1 MRITPTE
8 ENYIKTIDNLSG
20 PENHLV
26 PTTVLAKHLRTTPAA
41 VTDMVQRL
49 HKKELIIHQRY
60 QGVKIAPLG
69 KQKAMQIIR
78 RQRLWEVFLV
88 KKLQLTWEQVVAA
101 VEELEHIQLDILIE
115 KLDAH
120 LDYPT
125 YNPTGKP
132 IPNAKGYIKSDIQ
145 ILLDQLTV
153 GINAFIVAFR
163 DDSSVFLEYLNK
175 RNIQIGTTVKV
186 LEKLP
191 FDQSVELSVNGA
203 VPITLSAKACG
214 QLVVVPC

>member
-20 PENHLV
+20 PESHLV
-26 PTTVLAKHLRTTPAA
+26 PTTVLAKHLHTTPAA

-60 QGVKIAPLG
+60 QGVRIAPLG

-88 KKLQLTWEQVVAA
+88 NKLQLTWEQVVAA

-132 IPNAKGYIKSDIQ
+132 IPNAKGYINSPIQ

-153 GINAFIVAFR
+153 GVNAFVIAFK
-163 DDSSVFLEYLNK
+163 DGSSVFLEYLNK
-175 RNIQIGTTVKV
+175 RNIQIGATVKV

>member
-8 ENYIKTIDNLSG
+8 ENYIKTIENLSG

-26 PTTVLAKHLRTTPAA
+26 ATTVLARHLRTTPAA

-49 HKKELIIHQRY
+49 HKKELIVHQRY

-69 KQKAMQIIR
+69 KQKAIQIIR

-132 IPNAKGYIKSDIQ
+132 IPNAQGYIKSDIQ

-153 GINAFIVAFR
+153 GVNAFIVAFR